1 MGKKKKPDT
10 RYEVSRWGRAVPYT
24 SPTGVHTYLYNIT
37 TAANAIGR
45 TAQTLRKWEVSGTV
59 PMTPFKVGGCRMY
72 SDEHI
77 DALVECAE
85 KAHIRAGVSIST
97 TSFSSKLYRKYE
109 EIYNLFFVKSEE
121 EGSE

>member
-1 MGKKKKPDT
+1 MGKKKQDT
-10 RYEVSRWGRAVPYT
+10 RYDVSRWGRAVPYT

-45 TAQTLRKWEVSGTV
+45 TAQTLRKWEVAGTI
-59 PMTPFKVGGCRMY
+59 PLTPFKIGGRRMY

-85 KAHIRAGVSIST
+85 KSHIRPGVRIADT
-97 TSFSSKLYRKYE
+97 TFSSKLYKKYE
-109 EIYNLFFVKSEE
+109 EIYNLFFVRKEE
-121 EGSE
+121 Q